1 MAEEAKEQE
10 VGKQDETDAVENPE
24 EAVIVEEA
32 AMDRECETETLQR
45 ELADARDQM
54 MRIAAEFDNFKK
66 RAERERG
73 KLLKYAGENIL
84 RDLLTTVDNL
94 DRAIEQGGA
103 AAEDEGKKLQ
113 AMVQGVELTRKGLVA
128 TLERFGVE
136 PLEAVGLPFNPD
148 EHDALTMEASADVA
162 ANHVLREFLRG
173 YRFKDRILRHAQVV
187 VSSGPEKS
195 A

>member
-10 VGKQDETDAVENPE
+10 LAGQQGEADMVENQGDVRGE
-24 EAVIVEEA
+24 EAEEVQ
-32 AMDRECETETLQR
+32 ESETEALQR
-45 ELADARDQM
+45 ELADTRDQL
-54 MRIAAEFDNFKK
+54 MRIAAEFDNFRK
-66 RAERERG
+66 RMEREKSR
-73 KLLKYAGENIL
+73 LLQYAGENIL

-94 DRAIEQGGA
+94 DRAIDQA
-103 AAEDEGKKLQ
+103 SACAEDDGKKLQ

-136 PLEAVGLPFNPD
+136 PLEAVGLAFNPD
-148 EHDALTMEASADVA
+148 EHDALTMEASADMA